1 VKAWIAFLI
10 VSLVWGSYFFA
21 IALAIGSFNPFG
33 LVAARYLSGGILAL
47 FLSKAL
53 GEAPPQKRDLP
64 HLMLQGFLL
73 LTAAS
78 ALVAWAEGHV
88 SSGTAAV
95 LCSTTPLFYA
105 VMGRKSLGLQTWSGL
120 TLGLAGV
127 AILLISRSGTQVL
140 SFWGVLAI
148 LLAVFFWAY
157 GTLHGRNHVKGQGL
171 LGQVGVQMLTGGTL
185 GLVVVPFAGGFLHAP
200 LTWQSGLSVA
210 YMAVFVDLVG
220 FSAFVYLSKVW
231 PPTKMSTYVY
241 INPLVA
247 VLLGSLILREPFSGW
262 TALGMAV
269 ILTGVALLQIPRRS
283 AAPEP
288 IR

>member
-1 VKAWIAFLI
+1 MKAWIAFLI
-10 VSLVWGSYFFA
+10 VALVWGSYFFA
-21 IALAIGSFNPFG
+21 IALAIESFNPFG

-47 FLSKAL
+47 LLSRVL
-53 GEAPPQKRDLP
+53 GEAPPQRRDLP

-78 ALVAWAEGHV
+78 ALVAWAEGHL

-105 VMGRKSLGLQTWSGL
+105 VMGRESLGLRAWSGL
-120 TLGLAGV
+120 ILGLGGV
-127 AILLISRSGTQVL
+127 AILIFSKSSTQIL
-140 SFWGVLAI
+140 SLWGVLAI

-171 LGQVGVQMLTGGTL
+171 LGQVGVQMVTGGAL
-185 GLVVVPFAGGFLHAP
+185 GLVVVPFTGGFLHAP
-200 LTWQSGLSVA
+200 LTWQSGLAVA
-210 YMAVFVDLVG
+210 YMAVLVDLVG
-220 FSAFVYLSKVW
+220 FSAFVYLSKIW

-247 VLLGSLILREPFSGW
+247 VLLGCLILEERFSGW
-262 TALGMAV
+262 MVLGMAV
-269 ILTGVALLQIPRRS
+269 ILMGVALLQIPRRS
-283 AAPEP
+283 AAPEL